1 MDNWNCGSCLRTK
14 PKCGWM
20 SLSALL
26 IQIGVIYMIMIVS
39 ILGALCSLGGNI
51 LIMLKKKSGW
61 IVWVLGNL
69 FWIIYN
75 FMSKPNLP
83 MIVMY
88 LVYIVINILGY
99 CKWCDKE
106 GKNKLD
112 M

>member
-1 MDNWNCGSCLRTK
+1 MV
-14 PKCGWM
+14 M
-20 SLSALL
+20 
-26 IQIGVIYMIMIVS
+26 VVS

-51 LIMLKKKSGW
+51 LIILKKKSGW
-61 IVWVLGNL
+61 IVWILGNL

-75 FMSKPNLP
+75 FISEPNLP
-83 MIVMY
+83 MIIMY

-106 GKNKLD
+106 DKNKLD